1 MGNDEVFAHMYPP
14 GSSNAGTWNDELPAF
29 NGAGYYVEF
38 GGMPGDP
45 ALDLYG
51 IVNVNIDDEP
61 PSLTGVFPTGQT
73 NMNLCFSGIPAGP
86 STSTIAALYT
96 DNCGGAITV
105 TKSGTPTGNDCAWS
119 VTYTYTVRDWHF
131 NYVASVPTI
140 TYSGGDNTRPTWTTA
155 AGNLDRTVAC
165 SDAAALTAAQALSPV
180 ATDNCDVTLTPAKT
194 AGLFVAGTCPQA
206 GTYTNTWTVSDDC
219 GNAVLAVYTQT
230 ITVTD
235 NTRPTWTTA
244 AGNLDRT
251 VACSDAAALTAAQAL
266 SPVAT
271 DNCDVTLTP
280 AKTAGLF
287 VAGTCPQ
294 AGTYTNTW
302 TVSDDCGNAVLA
314 VYTQTITVTDNTRPT
329 WTTVAGN
336 LDRTVACSDA
346 AALTAAQALSPVATD
361 NCDVTLTP
369 VKTAGLFVA
378 GTCPQAG
385 TYTNTWTVSDDCGN
399 AVLAVYTQTITVTDN
414 TRPTWTTVAG
424 NLDRTVACSDAAA
437 LTAAQALSPV
447 ATDNCD
453 VTLTPVKTAGL
464 FVAGTCPQAGTY
476 TNTWTV
482 SDDCGN
488 AVLAVYTQT
497 ITVTDNTRP
506 TWTTAAGNL
515 DRTVACSDA
524 AALTAAQ
531 ALAPVATDNCDV
543 TLTPVKTAGLFVAGT
558 CPQAGTYTNTWTVSD
573 DCGNAVLAV
582 YTQTITVTDNTR
594 PTWTTV
600 AGNLDR
606 TVACSDAA
614 ALTAAQALSPV
625 ATDNCDVTLT
635 PVKTAGLFVAGTC
648 PQAGT
653 YTNTWTVSDDCGNA
667 VLAVYTQ
674 TITVTDNTRPT
685 WTTVAGNLDRTVEC
699 SDAAA
704 LTAAQA
710 LCAGSIG

>member
-1 MGNDEVFAHMYPP
+1 M
-14 GSSNAGTWNDELPAF
+14 S
-29 NGAGYYVEF
+29 
-38 GGMPGDP
+38 
-45 ALDLYG
+45 
-51 IVNVNIDDEP
+51 
-61 PSLTGVFPTGQT
+61 
-73 NMNLCFSGIPAGP
+73 
-86 STSTIAALYT
+86 
-96 DNCGGAITV
+96 
-105 TKSGTPTGNDCAWS
+105 
-119 VTYTYTVRDWHF
+119 R
-131 NYVASVPTI
+131 
-140 TYSGGDNTRPTWTTA
+140 
-155 AGNLDRTVAC
+155 
-165 SDAAALTAAQALSPV
+165 
-180 ATDNCDVTLTPAKT
+180 LTPVKT
-194 AGLFVAGTCPQA
+194 SGLFAAGTCPQA

-251 VACSDAAALTAAQAL
+251 VECSDAAALTAAQAL
-266 SPVAT
+266 A
-271 DNCDVTLTP
+271 
-280 AKTAGLF
+280 
-287 VAGTCPQ
+287 
-294 AGTYTNTW
+294 
-302 TVSDDCGNAVLA
+302 
-314 VYTQTITVTDNTRPT
+314 
-329 WTTVAGN
+329 
-336 LDRTVACSDA
+336 
-346 AALTAAQALSPVATD
+346 PVATD

-369 VKTAGLFVA
+369 VKTSGLFA
-378 GTCPQAG
+378 
-385 TYTNTWTVSDDCGN
+385 
-399 AVLAVYTQTITVTDN
+399 
-414 TRPTWTTVAG
+414 
-424 NLDRTVACSDAAA
+424 
-437 LTAAQALSPV
+437 
-447 ATDNCD
+447 
-453 VTLTPVKTAGL
+453 
-464 FVAGTCPQAGTY
+464 AGTCPQAGTY

-515 DRTVACSDA
+515 DRTVECSDA

-531 ALAPVATDNCDV
+531 ALAPVASDNCDV
-543 TLTPVKTAGLFVAGT
+543 TLTPVKTAGLFAAGTCPQAGTYTNTWTVSDDCGNAVLAVYTQTITITDNTRPTWTTAAGNLDRTVECSNAAALTAAQALAPVASDNCDVTLTPVKTSGLFAAGT

-594 PTWTTV
+594 PTWTTA

-606 TVACSDAA
+606 TVECSDAA
-614 ALTAAQALSPV
+614 ALTAAQALAPV
-625 ATDNCDVTLT
+625 ASDNCDVTLT
-635 PVKTAGLFVAGTC
+635 PVKTSGLFAAGTC

-685 WTTVAGNLDRTVEC
+685 WTTAAGNLDRTVEC

-710 LCAGSIG
+710 LAPVATDNCDVTLTPVKTSGLFAAGTCPQAGTYTNTWTVSDDCGNAVLAVYTQTITVTDNTRPTWTTAAGNLDRTVECSDAAALTAAQALAPVAYG